1 MYEKTHVHTEEM
13 ISFFL
18 HSGIEECLKQK
29 QWINEN
35 SFEILGSQLE
45 PDSNGSH
52 ISRIKHE
59 QNV

>member
-1 MYEKTHVHTEEM
+1 MYVRKNRTEEI
-13 ISFFL
+13 ISFFR
-18 HSGIEECLKQK
+18 HSGIEECLKEK
-29 QWINEN
+29 QWINES

-52 ISRIKHE
+52 ISRTKHE